1 MFKQNNPLGMQ
12 RELIGVSR
20 ALGASKVRTTFEG
33 TGAHATHNTINV
45 PAMKLDAELDDY
57 QMRIMRGYHIHE
69 VGHIKHTDDAVWQ
82 SRCHGISEEKRS
94 VFNCMEDILV
104 ERKINNKFAGAKR
117 NLQETINSVLEI
129 ENAQTNC
136 MHDPIEKELA
146 YAILQL
152 SRQAMGYKSDAL
164 EEYIKTLPEDLF
176 TEATKF
182 VNDAMT
188 TESTDDTWSLTQRVW
203 KAMGQAKKNAN
214 NRKQKAQARKP
225 SKPCNDGGE
234 KLPGTEQPEQQDEK
248 QLKMS
253 TPTSSQGDEEGQ
265 EKQEGKQ
272 AGGKGK
278 GEIGKTGERFDR
290 GKGSGQGKGDGGY
303 GHLDISKLL
312 EDALSEHI
320 NQGADG
326 YEDVDNED
334 DIRDAFMCSSR
345 DMDNSYRFI
354 LSDEYKERWQLD
366 EVHKRDMEK
375 LGGDIRTNC
384 QKVARLLI
392 AESNDYW
399 EGSKSEGRLDRRR
412 LSGVVAGD
420 RNVWRKLHREE
431 SKSVGISVMMDTS
444 CSMNFD
450 SARRGLLVFNEC
462 LYRTSVKYRFVW
474 WQSAAYTY
482 VCKKEDERGN
492 TDHVRRKISLTGDWS
507 GGTTPISAILP
518 ELYHLQN
525 MDVDRR
531 IMFFCTDGGFC
542 PQEYKY
548 IKFYNKMAK
557 DIVGT
562 EVYGVFLD
570 CNMSRYK
577 EDKLK
582 CDETFPDGWI
592 DVSSKDFAKSML
604 EGLSSIL
611 LGAKK

>member
-1 MFKQNNPLGMQ
+1 MFKQNNPLAMQ
-12 RELIGVSR
+12 RELTGVSR

-69 VGHIKHTDDAVWQ
+69 VGHIKHTNDGVWQ

-104 ERKINNKFAGAKR
+104 ERKINSKFAGAKR

-129 ENAQTNC
+129 ENAETNC
-136 MHDPIEKELA
+136 MHEPIEKELA

-152 SRQAMGYKSDAL
+152 ARSHMGYKSDAL

-188 TESTDDTWSLTQRVW
+188 TESTDDTWSLTERVW
-203 KAMGQAKKNAN
+203 KAMNRAKKNSN
-214 NRKQKAQARKP
+214 NRKQKAQAQKP

-234 KLPGTEQPEQQDEK
+234 KLPGTEQPDEK
-248 QLKMS
+248 QLNMS

-265 EKQEGKQ
+265 EKQEEKQ

-278 GEIGKTGERFDR
+278 REIGKTGERFDR
-290 GKGSGQGKGDGGY
+290 EKGNGQGKGDGGY
-303 GHLDISKLL
+303 GHLDIGTLL
-312 EDALSEHI
+312 EDVLSEHI

-326 YEDVDNED
+326 SEDVDDED
-334 DIRDAFMCSSR
+334 DIRETYMCSSR
-345 DMDNSYRFI
+345 DVGSFYDRHFLNDNFNSF
-354 LSDEYKERWQLD
+354 LD
-366 EVHKRDMEK
+366 KRYDKDMEK

-444 CSMNFD
+444 GSMDFD

-462 LYRTSVKYRFVW
+462 LYRTNVKYRFVW
-474 WQSAAYTY
+474 WQSTNYTM
-482 VCKKEDERGN
+482 VCKREDERGN
-492 TDHVRRKISLTGDWS
+492 TANVRRKIALTGDWS

-531 IMFFCTDGGFC
+531 IMFFCTDGGFS
-542 PQEYKY
+542 PYEYKY

-570 CNMSRYK
+570 CDISHYP
-577 EDKLK
+577 EDVIK

-592 DVSSKDFAKSML
+592 QVSSKDFAKSML
-604 EGLSSIL
+604 EGLSSCL

>member
-69 VGHIKHTDDAVWQ
+69 VGHIKHTDDAVWR

-182 VNDAMT
+182 VNDAMA
-188 TESTDDTWSLTQRVW
+188 TESTIDTWSLTQRVW
-203 KAMGQAKKNAN
+203 KAMEQAKKNAN
-214 NRKQKAQARKP
+214 NRKQKAQAQKP

-234 KLPGTEQPEQQDEK
+234 KLPGTEQPDEK
-248 QLKMS
+248 QLNMS

-265 EKQEGKQ
+265 EKQEEKQ

-278 GEIGKTGERFDR
+278 REIGKTGERFDR
-290 GKGSGQGKGDGGY
+290 EKGNGQGKGDGGY
-303 GHLDISKLL
+303 GHLDISTLL
-312 EDALSEHI
+312 EDALSEHV
-320 NQGADG
+320 NWGADG
-326 YEDVDNED
+326 REDIDDED
-334 DIRDAFMCSSR
+334 DIRETYMCSSR
-345 DMDNSYRFI
+345 DVSSFYDGAFLNENFNSF
-354 LSDEYKERWQLD
+354 LD
-366 EVHKRDMEK
+366 KRYDKDMQE
-375 LGGDIRTNC
+375 LGGDIRTKC

-392 AESNDYW
+392 AESDDYW

-444 CSMNFD
+444 GSMDFN

-462 LYRTSVKYRFVW
+462 LYRTNVKYRFVW
-474 WQSAAYTY
+474 WQSSSYTL
-482 VCKKEDERGN
+482 VCKREDERGN
-492 TDHVRRKISLTGDWS
+492 TDHVRRKIALTGDWS

-531 IMFFCTDGGFC
+531 IMFFCTDGGFM

-570 CNMSRYK
+570 CNMSAYE
-577 EDKLK
+577 EDILR

-592 DVSSKDFAKSML
+592 DVKSKDFAKSML
-604 EGLSSIL
+604 EGLSSCL

>member
-12 RELIGVSR
+12 RELTGVSR

-82 SRCHGISEEKRS
+82 GRCQGIGEEKRR

-136 MHDPIEKELA
+136 MHDPIEKELG

-182 VNDAMT
+182 VNDAMA
-188 TESTDDTWSLTQRVW
+188 TESTTDTWSLTERVW
-203 KAMGQAKKNAN
+203 KAMGQAKKNSN
-214 NRKQKAQARKP
+214 NRKQKAQAQKP

-234 KLPGTEQPEQQDEK
+234 KLPGTEQPDEK
-248 QLKMS
+248 QMKMS
-253 TPTSSQGDEEGQ
+253 TPTSSQGDEEGK
-265 EKQEGKQ
+265 EKLEGKK

-278 GEIGKTGERFDR
+278 GEIDPEKKADR
-290 GKGSGQGKGDGGY
+290 EKGNGQGKGDGGY
-303 GHLDISKLL
+303 GHLDISTLL

-320 NQGADG
+320 NWGADG
-326 YEDVDNED
+326 REDFDDED
-334 DIRDAFMCSSR
+334 DIRDTFMCSSR
-345 DMDNSYRFI
+345 DVGSSYNKLFLNENFNSY
-354 LSDEYKERWQLD
+354 LD
-366 EVHKRDMEK
+366 RRYDKDIQQ

-392 AESNDYW
+392 TESNDYW

-444 CSMNFD
+444 VSMDFD

-474 WQSAAYTY
+474 WQSTNFTM
-482 VCKKEDERGN
+482 VCKREDERGN
-492 TDHVRRKISLTGDWS
+492 TENVKRKIALTGDWS
-507 GGTTPISAILP
+507 GGTTPIPAILP

-531 IMFFCTDGGFC
+531 IMFFCTDGGFS

-570 CNMSRYK
+570 CNMSHYK
-577 EDKLK
+577 EDKLR

>member
-1 MFKQNNPLGMQ
+1 MFKQNNPLAMQ
-12 RELIGVSR
+12 RELAGVSR

-69 VGHIKHTDDAVWQ
+69 VGHIKHTNDGVWQ
-82 SRCHGISEEKRS
+82 SKCQGISEEQRD

-136 MHDPIEKELA
+136 MHDPIEKELG

-152 SRQAMGYKSDAL
+152 ARSHMGYKSDAL
-164 EEYIKTLPEDLF
+164 DDYCRSLPDDLYEE
-176 TEATKF
+176 ANKF

-188 TESTDDTWSLTQRVW
+188 TESTDDTWSLTERVW
-203 KAMGQAKKNAN
+203 KAMNRAKKNSN
-214 NRKQKAQARKP
+214 NRKQKAQAQKP

-253 TPTSSQGDEEGQ
+253 TPTSSQGDEEGK
-265 EKQEGKQ
+265 EKFEGEQ

-278 GEIGKTGERFDR
+278 GTIDPEKKMDR
-290 GKGSGQGKGDGGY
+290 EKGNGQGKGDGGY
-303 GHLDISKLL
+303 GHLDISTLL
-312 EDALSEHI
+312 EDVLSEHI
-320 NQGADG
+320 NQSADG
-326 YEDVDNED
+326 REDVDNED
-334 DIRDAFMCSSR
+334 DIRETYMCASR
-345 DMDNSYRFI
+345 DVSSWYDGQFLHETFTSF
-354 LSDEYKERWQLD
+354 LD
-366 EVHKRDMEK
+366 RRYDKDMEQ

-444 CSMNFD
+444 GSMHFD

-474 WQSAAYTY
+474 WQSTNYTM
-482 VCKKEDERGN
+482 VCKREDERGN
-492 TDHVRRKISLTGDWS
+492 TDHVKRKIALTGDWS
-507 GGTTPISAILP
+507 GGTTPIPAILP

-531 IMFFCTDGGFC
+531 IMFFCTDGGFST
-542 PQEYKY
+542 QEYKY

-570 CNMSRYK
+570 CDMSRYK

>member
-1 MFKQNNPLGMQ
+1 MFKQNNPLAMQ
-12 RELIGVSR
+12 RELTGVSR

-33 TGAHATHNTINV
+33 TGAHATSNTINV

-82 SRCHGISEEKRS
+82 SRCQGISEEQRD

-129 ENAQTNC
+129 ENAETNC
-136 MHDPIEKELA
+136 MHDPIEKELG

-152 SRQAMGYKSDAL
+152 ARQAMGYKSDAL

-188 TESTDDTWSLTQRVW
+188 TEITHDTWALTERVW
-203 KAMGQAKKNAN
+203 KAMKQAKKNTN
-214 NRKQKAQARKP
+214 NRKQKAQAQKP
-225 SKPCNDGGE
+225 SKPCNDGGQ
-234 KLPGTEQPEQQDEK
+234 KLPGTEQPDEK

-253 TPTSSQGDEEGQ
+253 TPTSSQGDEDGQ

-278 GEIGKTGERFDR
+278 GKGAIDPEKKMDR
-290 GKGSGQGKGDGGY
+290 EKGNGQGKGDGGY
-303 GHLDISKLL
+303 GHLDISTLL
-312 EDALSEHI
+312 EDVLSEHI
-320 NQGADG
+320 NQDADG
-326 YEDVDNED
+326 REDVDNED
-334 DIRDAFMCSSR
+334 DIRETYMCASR
-345 DMDNSYRFI
+345 DVDDGYRAH
-354 LSDEYKERWQLD
+354 LSSENEHRWYYDGRIKL
-366 EVHKRDMEK
+366 DMEK

-384 QKVARLLI
+384 QKVARLLV

-444 CSMNFD
+444 GSMDFD

-474 WQSAAYTY
+474 WQSCNYTY

-492 TDHVRRKISLTGDWS
+492 TDHVKRKIALTGDWS

-531 IMFFCTDGGFC
+531 IMFFCTDGGFHR
-542 PQEYKY
+542 QEYKY

-570 CNMSRYK
+570 CDISRYP
-577 EDKLK
+577 EDKIK

-592 DVSSKDFAKSML
+592 QVSSRDFAKSML

>member
-1 MFKQNNPLGMQ
+1 
-12 RELIGVSR
+12 
-20 ALGASKVRTTFEG
+20 
-33 TGAHATHNTINV
+33 
-45 PAMKLDAELDDY
+45 MKLDAELDDY

-69 VGHIKHTDDAVWQ
+69 VGHIKHTDDAVWR

-182 VNDAMT
+182 VNDAMA
-188 TESTDDTWSLTQRVW
+188 TESTIDTWSLTQRVW
-203 KAMGQAKKNAN
+203 KAMEQAKKNAN
-214 NRKQKAQARKP
+214 NRKQKAQAQKP

-234 KLPGTEQPEQQDEK
+234 KLPGTEQPDEK
-248 QLKMS
+248 QLNMS

-265 EKQEGKQ
+265 EKQEEKQ

-278 GEIGKTGERFDR
+278 REIGKTGERFDR
-290 GKGSGQGKGDGGY
+290 EKGNGQGKGDGGY
-303 GHLDISKLL
+303 GHLDISTLL
-312 EDALSEHI
+312 EDALSEHV
-320 NQGADG
+320 NWGADG
-326 YEDVDNED
+326 REDIDDED
-334 DIRDAFMCSSR
+334 DIRETYMCSSR
-345 DMDNSYRFI
+345 DVSSFYDGAFLNENFNSF
-354 LSDEYKERWQLD
+354 LD
-366 EVHKRDMEK
+366 KRYDKDMQE
-375 LGGDIRTNC
+375 LGGDIRTKC

-392 AESNDYW
+392 AESDDYW

-444 CSMNFD
+444 GSMDFN

-462 LYRTSVKYRFVW
+462 LYRTNVKYRFVW
-474 WQSAAYTY
+474 WQSSSYTL
-482 VCKKEDERGN
+482 VCKREDERGN
-492 TDHVRRKISLTGDWS
+492 TDHVRRKIALTGDWS

-531 IMFFCTDGGFC
+531 IMFFCTDGGFM

-570 CNMSRYK
+570 CNMSAYE
-577 EDKLK
+577 EDILR

-592 DVSSKDFAKSML
+592 DVKSKDFAKSML
-604 EGLSSIL
+604 EGLSSCL

>member
-1 MFKQNNPLGMQ
+1 MFKQNNPLAMQ
-12 RELIGVSR
+12 RELTGVSR

-33 TGAHATHNTINV
+33 TGAHATSNTINV

-69 VGHIKHTDDAVWQ
+69 VGHIKHTDDGVWQ
-82 SRCHGISEEKRS
+82 SRCHGISEEERD

-164 EEYIKTLPEDLF
+164 EEYIKTLPEDLY

-182 VNDAMT
+182 VNDAMA
-188 TESTDDTWSLTQRVW
+188 TESTIDTWSLTERVW
-203 KAMGQAKKNAN
+203 KAMGEAKNNAN
-214 NRKQKAQARKP
+214 NRKQKAQAQKP
-225 SKPCNDGGE
+225 SKPCNDGGQ
-234 KLPGTEQPEQQDEK
+234 KLPGTEQPDGK
-248 QLKMS
+248 QMKMS
-253 TPTSSQGDEEGQ
+253 TPTSSQGDEEGK

-278 GEIGKTGERFDR
+278 GEIDPEKKMDR
-290 GKGSGQGKGDGGY
+290 GKGNGQGKGDGGY
-303 GHLDISKLL
+303 GHLDISTLL

-326 YEDVDNED
+326 HEDVDNED
-334 DIRDAFMCSSR
+334 DIRETFMCSSR
-345 DMDNSYRFI
+345 DVGSFYDAGFLNEDFNSF
-354 LSDEYKERWQLD
+354 LD
-366 EVHKRDMEK
+366 SRYDRDMQK

-384 QKVARLLI
+384 QKVARLLV
-392 AESNDYW
+392 AESNDFW

-420 RNVWRKLHREE
+420 KNVWRKLHREE

-444 CSMNFD
+444 GSMDFD

-474 WQSAAYTY
+474 WQSTNYTM
-482 VCKKEDERGN
+482 VCKREDERGN
-492 TDHVRRKISLTGDWS
+492 TDHVKRKIALTGDWS

-531 IMFFCTDGGFC
+531 IMFFCTDGGFSA
-542 PQEYKY
+542 QEYKY

-570 CNMSRYK
+570 CNMSHYK
-577 EDKLK
+577 EDKLR

-592 DVSSKDFAKSML
+592 DVKSKDFAKSML

>member
-1 MFKQNNPLGMQ
+1 MFKQNNPLAMQ
-12 RELIGVSR
+12 RELTGVSR

-69 VGHIKHTDDAVWQ
+69 VGHIKHTNDGVWQ

-104 ERKINNKFAGAKR
+104 ERKINSKFAGAKR

-129 ENAQTNC
+129 ENAETNC
-136 MHDPIEKELA
+136 MHEPIEKELA

-152 SRQAMGYKSDAL
+152 ARSHMGYKSDAL

-188 TESTDDTWSLTQRVW
+188 TESTDDTWSLTERVW
-203 KAMGQAKKNAN
+203 KAMNRAKKNSN
-214 NRKQKAQARKP
+214 NRKQKAQAQKP
-225 SKPCNDGGE
+225 SKPCNDGE
-234 KLPGTEQPEQQDEK
+234 QKLPGTEQPEQQDEK

-272 AGGKGK
+272 AGGKGEGAIDPEKKMDREK
-278 GEIGKTGERFDR
+278 GN
-290 GKGSGQGKGDGGY
+290 GQGKGDGGY
-303 GHLDISKLL
+303 GHLDIGTLL
-312 EDALSEHI
+312 EDVLSEHI

-326 YEDVDNED
+326 SEDVDDED
-334 DIRDAFMCSSR
+334 DIRETYMCSSR
-345 DMDNSYRFI
+345 DVGSFYDRHFLNDNFNSF
-354 LSDEYKERWQLD
+354 LD
-366 EVHKRDMEK
+366 KRYDKDMEK

-444 CSMNFD
+444 GSMDFD

-462 LYRTSVKYRFVW
+462 LYRTNVKYRFVW
-474 WQSAAYTY
+474 WQSTNYTM
-482 VCKKEDERGN
+482 VCKREDERGN
-492 TDHVRRKISLTGDWS
+492 TANVRRKIALTGDWS

-531 IMFFCTDGGFC
+531 IMFFCTDGGFS
-542 PQEYKY
+542 PYEYKY

-570 CNMSRYK
+570 CDISHYP
-577 EDKLK
+577 EDVIK

-592 DVSSKDFAKSML
+592 QVSSKDFAKSML
-604 EGLSSIL
+604 EGLSSCL